1 MHAIYILDCEGI
13 SCVMLVH
20 SVLCTVT
27 RLVYSLVLECFP
39 LRVCASPFQEEKKNL
54 KRRHFGEDA
63 SFKWREK
70 DLMTKIVLAK
80 ITEMEIQLCL
90 LFLHRSRKTY
100 YLFFSFLEV
109 RNGAFRKC

>member
-54 KRRHFGEDA
+54 KRRDLERMPHSSGE
-63 SFKWREK
+63 K
-70 DLMTKIVLAK
+70 KIL
-80 ITEMEIQLCL
+80 
-90 LFLHRSRKTY
+90 
-100 YLFFSFLEV
+100 
-109 RNGAFRKC
+109 